1 MKNFLDISDIKREDL
16 HQILQYAQEL
26 KIKNEKS
33 LSKLNIG
40 MLFENYSTRTRL
52 SFQVAINNLG
62 GESVKLDFSEM
73 NIQRVESF
81 EDTFEILNCY
91 LDMIVYRTTDHKRL
105 NLAHKYFK
113 KPIINALSNLS
124 HPCQAVSD
132 IFTLKEYFKNLE
144 GLNISWFGDM
154 NNVIYSFC
162 QVCELIGN
170 IKINIFTH
178 KDVLN
183 RNIERFNFDF
193 INIYHKVDRDI
204 IFHSDCIMTD
214 VFSSMNDGK
223 NDNASL
229 LKPFQVNEELMSYTK
244 KEAIFMHC
252 LPANIGSEVTLAVL
266 KSDKSIT
273 IKQAYNRL
281 VAQRGILKWLV
292 S

>member
-1 MKNFLDISDIKREDL
+1 
-16 HQILQYAQEL
+16 
-26 KIKNEKS
+26 
-33 LSKLNIG
+33 

-52 SFQVAINNLG
+52 SFHVAINELG
-62 GESVKLDFSEM
+62 GEPVKLDFSEM

-81 EDTFEILNCY
+81 EDTFEILDCY

-105 NLAHKYFK
+105 ETAHKYFK

-132 IFTLKEYFKNLE
+132 IFTLKEHFKKLE
-144 GLNISWFGDM
+144 GLTISWFGDM
-154 NNVIYSFC
+154 NNVLYSLC
-162 QVCELIGN
+162 QVCELIEN
-170 IKINIFTH
+170 MRVNIFTH
-178 KDVLN
+178 KDISK
-183 RNIERFNFDF
+183 RNEERFNFKF
-193 INIYHKVDRDI
+193 TNIYHKVDKNI
-204 IFHSDCIMTD
+204 ISNSDCIMTD

-229 LKPFQVNEELMSYTK
+229 LKPFQVDEELMSYTN
-244 KEAIFMHC
+244 KEAVFMHC
-252 LPANIGSEVTLAVL
+252 LPANIGSEVTLSVL
-266 KSDKSIT
+266 KSEKSIT